1 MVYYG
6 TRGHGRG
13 ARDTPSPLRGQNL
26 FCLEDES
33 ISELCTENRLRTSK
47 MKTRNCLSELLHI
60 VHASRREKASA
71 LTFSRPL

>member
-26 FCLEDES
+26 FCQEDALLEDTNKYKK
-33 ISELCTENRLRTSK
+33 C
-47 MKTRNCLSELLHI
+47 RNFVMTQYFFKQFSML
-60 VHASRREKASA
+60 ASS
-71 LTFSRPL
+71 LNPP